1 MRPDTAMNPS
11 LPVASE
17 RPILLTV
24 GHSNRSLSD
33 VIALLQ
39 AHGVTQLVDVR
50 TVPRS
55 RHHPQFNQD
64 TLPAA
69 LQAVGIGYR
78 HQPGWGG
85 LRHPRPD
92 SLNTG
97 WRNTRFR
104 GFADYMQTPAFAAAL
119 DTLLQQAESQRV
131 AVMCAE
137 AVPWR
142 CHRSLIADAL
152 SVRGIPVEHLLSV
165 TQRHAHRL
173 TPWAQVDGLRLS
185 YPSPA
190 DPTG

>member
-1 MRPDTAMNPS
+1 MHTASTASSGP
-11 LPVASE
+11 PV
-17 RPILLTV
+17 ILTV

-33 VIALLQ
+33 FIALLQ

-55 RHHPQFNQD
+55 RHNPQFNQD

-69 LQAVGIGYR
+69 LQAVGIGYC
-78 HQPGWGG
+78 HQPGLGG

-92 SLNTG
+92 ARNTG
-97 WRNTRFR
+97 WHHANFQ
-104 GFADYMQTPAFAAAL
+104 GFADYRQPPAFAAAL
-119 DTLLQQAESQRV
+119 DTLLQQAESCRM

-152 SVRGIPVEHLLSV
+152 SVRGIPVEHLLST
-165 TQRHAHRL
+165 TQRQAHRL
-173 TPWAQVDGLRLS
+173 TPWAQVDGTRLS
-185 YPSPA
+185 YPPPA
-190 DPTG
+190 ELAG

>member
-1 MRPDTAMNPS
+1 MSTILSVSPGP
-11 LPVASE
+11 PV
-17 RPILLTV
+17 ILTV
-24 GHSNRSLSD
+24 DHSNRSLPD
-33 VIALLQ
+33 FIALLQ
-39 AHGVTQLVDVR
+39 AHGVTQLIDVR

-69 LQAVGIGYR
+69 LQAVGIGYV
-78 HQPGWGG
+78 HQPGLGG

-92 SLNTG
+92 SRNTG
-97 WRNTRFR
+97 WRNASFR

-119 DTLLQQAESQRV
+119 DTLLQQADSPRV

-142 CHRSLIADAL
+142 CRRSLIADAL
-152 SVRGIPVEHLLSV
+152 SVRGIPVEHRLSV
-165 TQRHAHRL
+165 TQRHAPRL

-185 YPSPA
+185 YPPPA
-190 DPTG
+190 DPAG

>member
-1 MRPDTAMNPS
+1 MHTASTASSGP
-11 LPVASE
+11 PV
-17 RPILLTV
+17 ILTV

-33 VIALLQ
+33 FIALLQ
-39 AHGVTQLVDVR
+39 AHSVTPLVDVR

-55 RHHPQFNQD
+55 RHNPQFNQD

-78 HQPGWGG
+78 HQPGLGG
-85 LRHPRPD
+85 LRYPRPD
-92 SLNTG
+92 SRNTG
-97 WRNTRFR
+97 WRDASFR
-104 GFADYMQTPAFAAAL
+104 GFADYMQTPTFAAAL
-119 DTLLQQAESQRV
+119 DTLLQQAESPRV

-173 TPWAQVDGLRLS
+173 TPWAQVDGIRLR
-185 YPSPA
+185 YPPPA
-190 DPTG
+190 DPAG